1 MKITRVK
8 AVQVHPVPDRVHE
21 PRGPFPDH
29 LFDEPEMVSDYD
41 PEQDEGGSN
50 FQLGA
55 TAQNNY
61 KAVRHYRCKNCHARV
76 NQSDLET
83 HFCEE

>member
-8 AVQVHPVPDRVHE
+8 AVQAHPVPDRVHE

-29 LFDEPEMVSDYD
+29 IFDEPEINTEYSSED
-41 PEQDEGGSN
+41 DEAGIN
-50 FQLGA
+50 FEPGA

-61 KAVRHYRCKNCHARV
+61 KPVKYYRCKTCQVRV
-76 NQSDLET
+76 TYEGTET
-83 HFCEE
+83 HVCED

>member
-8 AVQVHPVPDRVHE
+8 AVQVHPVPKRVHE

-29 LFDEPEMVSDYD
+29 IFDEPEINNDYEQEA
-41 PEQDEGGSN
+41 PETGTN
-50 FQLGA
+50 FEMGA

-61 KAVRHYRCKNCHARV
+61 KPVR
-76 NQSDLET
+76 
-83 HFCEE
+83 

>member
-8 AVQVHPVPDRVHE
+8 AVQAHPVPSRVHE

-29 LFDEPEMVSDYD
+29 IFDEPEIVSDYTSED
-41 PEQDEGGSN
+41 DEAGIN
-50 FQLGA
+50 FEPGA

-61 KAVRHYRCKNCHARV
+61 SPVKYYRCKACHARV
-76 NQSDLET
+76 ASNDLEL
-83 HFCEE
+83 HACED